1 MSRAVRDN
9 LTLSEQVKT
18 AAIQFA
24 VLALSFPFFFEFAH
38 FLRG

>member
-1 MSRAVRDN
+1 MSRAVRDK
-9 LTLSEQVKT
+9 LSLSDQIKIT
-18 AAIQFA
+18 AIQFA

>member
-1 MSRAVRDN
+1 MSWA
-9 LTLSEQVKT
+9 EQVKT

-24 VLALSFPFFFEFAH
+24 VLALSFPFCFQFAH